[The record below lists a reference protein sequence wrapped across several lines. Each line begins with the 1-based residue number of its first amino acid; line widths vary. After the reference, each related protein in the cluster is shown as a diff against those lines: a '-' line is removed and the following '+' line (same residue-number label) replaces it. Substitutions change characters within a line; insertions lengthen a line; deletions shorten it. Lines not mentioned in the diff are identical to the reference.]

1 MPQASLSVAQL
12 VMSSPVVVVL
22 KVQAM
27 AQGLV
32 AYTNTLNPVLSVA
45 VTAELV
51 DLLVVLLV

>member
-27 AQGLV
+27 AQELV
-32 AYTNTLNPVLSVA
+32 AYTNTLDLSVA
-45 VTAELV
+45 VATQAWL
-51 DLLVVLLV
+51 

>member
-32 AYTNTLNPVLSVA
+32 AYANTLTPVISVA
-45 VTAELV
+45 VTTQAWL
-51 DLLVVLLV
+51 